1 MESSITGPDLVKI
14 AVLFI
19 PLIIIIMSIKMLI
32 QIGIICK

>member
-19 PLIIIIMSIKMLI
+19 PLIIIFMSI
-32 QIGIICK
+32 